1 MCTLVRVKLAEWAY
15 SYGVHPNTAYRSLR
29 EGTVP
34 VPARRRR
41 MPTQRDARPPSLPLR
56 ARPGQPDAEHP
67 REPRWPPRFAYNWG
81 LALPKERLD
90 KREQMRLSGLR
101 ELLSDDEVERLAP
114 TVEVPWILPSLRKEW
129 NRQQATVALWWA
141 ENSK

>member
-1 MCTLVRVKLAEWAY
+1 
-15 SYGVHPNTAYRSLR
+15 
-29 EGTVP
+29 
-34 VPARRRR
+34 
-41 MPTQRDARPPSLPLR
+41 
-56 ARPGQPDAEHP
+56 
-67 REPRWPPRFAYNWG
+67 
-81 LALPKERLD
+81 
-90 KREQMRLSGLR
+90 MRLSGLR